1 LAVDVEEDFV
11 GFGVGVDVR
20 NFDGQGVVVEVAGG
34 EGADDESV
42 ALEDLPVGREKLDGA
57 GEGLEIVGVE
67 GVGIDH
73 AVPAGD
79 VEGVVGLDDVSEAR
93 GVWGAVFDEDFGVL
107 LAVDD
112 EGLGGTV
119 DVAFGL
125 GGSELDLAVGVVVA
139 FGEADGA
146 GGFEDEVVVG

>member
-1 LAVDVEEDFV
+1 M
-11 GFGVGVDVR
+11 
-20 NFDGQGVVVEVAGG
+20 
-34 EGADDESV
+34 DD
-42 ALEDLPVGREKLDGA
+42 A
-57 GEGLEIVGVE
+57 
-67 GVGIDH
+67 
-73 AVPAGD
+73 
-79 VEGVVGLDDVSEAR
+79 SEAG

-139 FGEADGA
+139 FGEEQGA

>member
-1 LAVDVEEDFV
+1 VVAVGVDFV
-11 GFGVGVDVR
+11 GFGGGVELG
-20 NFDGQGVVVEVAGG
+20 NFDGEGVVVEVAGG
-34 EGADDESV
+34 ESTDDESV
-42 ALEDLPVGREKLDGA
+42 ALEDLPVGREKVDGA
-57 GEGLEIVGVE
+57 GEGLEVVSVE

-139 FGEADGA
+139 FRE
-146 GGFEDEVVVG
+146 E